1 MATLRARMTGMNEV
15 PFAAKLPELIMGTGI
30 H

>member
-1 MATLRARMTGMNEV
+1 MATPPRGRDGNEV
-15 PFAAKLPELIMGTGI
+15 PFAVKLPELIMGTSI